1 MSAGV
6 WMRASAWSAAGQAGA
21 RGAAGPDALPGGRGR
36 RRRGVGG
43 AGQCARQPHLLGS
56 KRKKTLCLREQT
68 YEDGRRKPRFTD

>member
-6 WMRASAWSAAGQAGA
+6 WMRASAWSAAGQARGA
-21 RGAAGPDALPGGRGR
+21 RQDRTRFREAEGAAGGG
-36 RRRGVGG
+36 GG

-68 YEDGRRKPRFTD
+68 NEDGRRKPRFTD